1 MNIDFYAINDK
12 ALKEYRD
19 YIRERLW
26 TLRFKNIR
34 RNIIVL
40 TLIVIMSQLAM
51 MHSLRTPS
59 SVLLA
64 SFLTG
69 LLAFVMTDL
78 IISFRELRQQQ
89 KRLHLLLSNQD

>member
-26 TLRFKNIR
+26 TLRFKNVR

-51 MHSLRTPS
+51 MHSLRIPS